1 MFRKIVV
8 ANDGSE
14 GAARALLVSID
25 LAKAH
30 ASELHM
36 ISVEQLP
43 EFPASVD
50 EVIEEKADANHR
62 YKTIIRR
69 ARAQAQAK
77 GVTLTSHVVAGHA
90 VTKIVEFVEREH
102 ADLLVVGFMGH
113 SALYN
118 RLIGSTTD
126 RLVELA
132 SCSVLVVK

>member
-14 GAARALLVSID
+14 GAARALLVAVET
-25 LAKAH
+25 AKAH
-30 ASELHM
+30 AADLVM

-43 EFPASVD
+43 EFPTSVD
-50 EVIEEKADANHR
+50 EVKEEKADANHR
-62 YKTIIRR
+62 FRSLIRR
-69 ARAQAQAK
+69 AKAQAEAK
-77 GVTLTSHVVAGHA
+77 GVALSSHVVTGHA
-90 VTKIVEFVEREH
+90 VKRIVEFIERES

-132 SCSVLVVK
+132 SCSVLAVK